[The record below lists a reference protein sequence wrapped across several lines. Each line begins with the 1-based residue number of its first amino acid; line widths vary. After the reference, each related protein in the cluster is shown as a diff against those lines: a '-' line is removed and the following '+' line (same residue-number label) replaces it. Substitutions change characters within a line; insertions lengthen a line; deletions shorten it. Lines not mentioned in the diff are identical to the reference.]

1 MITSINWNPESSEY
15 TGHQTAGW
23 VEMNHVRQGNSSNG
37 IYASTDKNSFCG
49 YESSFLKRRW
59 NH

>member
-1 MITSINWNPESSEY
+1 MITPINWNPESSEY

-49 YESSFLKRRW
+49 YESSF
-59 NH
+59 